1 MGNEYQ
7 VKNLKPAGVR
17 PTELK
22 KLGNRELKISWSDGH
37 QSVYPFRYLRQNCQ
51 CALCVDEWS
60 GKPILARE
68 SVSQDLEGLKVRV
81 VGQYAL
87 GIDFSDGHST
97 GLYAFEHLRKI
108 CPCEA
113 CLKKQD
119 GAREEKKYL
128 DKEDLRSKNVD

>member
-7 VKNLKPAGVR
+7 VLKNNEQKVR
-17 PTELK
+17 PKELR
-22 KLGNRELKISWSDGH
+22 KLGSKELKIVWTDGH
-37 QSVYPFRYLRQNCQ
+37 SSAYPFRYLRQNCQ
-51 CALCVDEWS
+51 CALCVNEWS

-97 GLYAFEHLRKI
+97 GLYAFDPLRKI
-108 CPCEA
+108 CPCQICEQNQ
-113 CLKKQD
+113 K
-119 GAREEKKYL
+119 GPSEEKRYL
-128 DKEDLRSKNVD
+128 DKADLRSKNVD